1 MSTRSGKRIHSSI
14 EEPVVE
20 NMFQLKSE
28 RKTRSKQQKT
38 SNVLP
43 LTEKKRKHYVRYPSE
58 EEITSTDNGN
68 IEITVKN
75 TRKSRRHTLK
85 EQNKIVSDCEPII
98 DVKAERSTRRT
109 KKNSVKNDL
118 DNVELTLIKE
128 VTEEKK
134 KGKKKKAAKVT
145 NTEEDI
151 ENVPEVDMKI
161 NTKNKTN
168 KKKNKKKTNSLIVTD
183 VAENLNNK
191 LNKSNASI
199 DSFHSA
205 AGSPVVNTSQNSSNN
220 KNCVMNESLKN
231 KKTKRN
237 IHDEESIMNVSV
249 DTPNKRRKLTVEM
262 TCNQTNGSVKNSP
275 IEELLSESD
284 KSRSSAINEV
294 ESIDN
299 NTFDKDNSVS
309 ALNKSLDANSK
320 RKSNKKTSCDKGNDK
335 NTTFEIDSTINKL
348 SSTNKLSDKRPSL
361 NNTFDGSC
369 KRDTSRTSMINGNG
383 LNLNATF
390 NKDNCNQSDASK
402 INYGINDITNSG
414 SKKKRKSSIKNSTYD
429 KIDKVT
435 LNATFDKDIL
445 KSSSIINSITRES
458 ISSIDS
464 FDQNKIESLNSTY
477 DKNPKA
483 KMSINCFNAT
493 FDKPASLDSTF
504 DKSLKKDSIDQS
516 KMRPKAKSSLLSSDT
531 TDNSLNITDDNSH
544 VSINSDDSK
553 LENIINT
560 TPVLVESSMDESKTD
575 TQDTSDSLMDTEV
588 VNNTPRREATFT
600 EENKTSPCH
609 KADTRTEIKSNTPSK
624 KNGMVSMS
632 PKQTSLLESEI
643 TPLTDTTTTPKKK
656 VLTETI
662 LATTPLK
669 RDGTFT
675 KDSPDV
681 MPHKLSNDM
690 TPRRMSLPSPGCT
703 PHPSSKSSLKEKSV
717 LNVTRSIEKS
727 RRSSLADVAPR
738 LTRVMFCSPVNNP
751 AVVTQMKGKI
761 IKSNLKGSNKSF
773 VFNDSVS
780 ELTRPARKRSYTQTE
795 AEAERSSPA
804 RPAER
809 PARPRTASAAGRLQE
824 AKGERRTKLPNFAA
838 LHQKQFERMESLDEW
853 QRRRG
858 QRARL
863 LATPPAAARVAET
876 DKNVSQSDTST
887 KKIETPKLKQP
898 STVPGF
904 TKFGFK
910 LNLDVNPFSIP
921 SKTTEVKPKENK
933 AVVLKRQAT
942 LPSLAGATALRREIA
957 KQTIMREKTFAEKK
971 NVHRNETRTVIKG
984 VRTNRRFELQMKMRN
999 IIN

>member
-20 NMFQLKSE
+20 NMVQLKNE
-28 RKTRSKQQKT
+28 RNTRSKQQKT
-38 SNVLP
+38 GNVLP

-58 EEITSTDNGN
+58 EEVTTADHGN

-85 EQNKIVSDCEPII
+85 EQNKIASDCEPII

-109 KKNSVKNDL
+109 KKNSEKNEL
-118 DNVELTLIKE
+118 DSVELTLIKE

-134 KGKKKKAAKVT
+134 KGKKKKAAKVS
-145 NTEEDI
+145 NTDENI
-151 ENVPEVDMKI
+151 ENVPEVDIKI
-161 NTKNKTN
+161 NTKKKTN
-168 KKKNKKKTNSLIVTD
+168 KKKNKKKSNSLIVTD
-183 VAENLNNK
+183 VTENVNKK

-205 AGSPVVNTSQNSSNN
+205 AGSPVINTVHNSSNN
-220 KNCVMNESLKN
+220 KNCVLNESPKN
-231 KKTKRN
+231 RKAKRN
-237 IHDEESIMNVSV
+237 VHDQESSMNVSV
-249 DTPNKRRKLTVEM
+249 DTPNKRRKLTVE
-262 TCNQTNGSVKNSP
+262 TTSHQTNGSVKNSP
-275 IEELLSESD
+275 TEELLSESD
-284 KSRSSAINEV
+284 RSRCSVVNEV
-294 ESIDN
+294 EGIDN

-309 ALNKSLDANSK
+309 ALHKSLETSSK
-320 RKSNKKTSCDKGNDK
+320 KKSNKKASCDKVDK
-335 NTTFEIDSTINKL
+335 NSTFEIDNSNKEL
-348 SSTNKLSDKRPSL
+348 SSTNKPKLSDKRPSL
-361 NNTFDGSC
+361 NNTFDGSF
-369 KRDTSRTSMINGNG
+369 KRDATRTSIITGNG

-390 NKDNCNQSDASK
+390 NRDNCNQLDASK
-402 INYGINDITNSG
+402 INDGVNDVTHSG

-429 KIDKVT
+429 KINEPPLT

-445 KSSSIINSITRES
+445 KNSSITNSVNRES
-458 ISSIDS
+458 KSSIDS
-464 FDQNKIESLNSTY
+464 FDDNKTQSLNSTY
-477 DKNPKA
+477 DKNSKA
-483 KMSINCFNAT
+483 KNSISCLNAT

-516 KMRPKAKSSLLSSDT
+516 KMRPTAKSSLLSSDA
-531 TDNSLNITDDNSH
+531 TDNSLNVTDDNSH

-553 LENIINT
+553 LENIVNT
-560 TPVLVESSMDESKTD
+560 TPVLVESSMDESKEESTD
-575 TQDTSDSLMDTEV
+575 NPMDTEV
-588 VNNTPRREATFT
+588 INNTPRRESTSS
-600 EENKTSPCH
+600 EENKISPSH
-609 KADTRTEIKSNTPSK
+609 KADMRSEIKSITPSK
-624 KNGMVSMS
+624 KNGVVSMS
-632 PKQTSLLESEI
+632 PKQTSLVESH
-643 TPLTDTTTTPKKK
+643 TSTPKKK
-656 VLTETI
+656 VLPETK

-669 RDGTFT
+669 REGTFT

-681 MPHKLSNDM
+681 KSNKLSKEM

-703 PHPSSKSSLKEKSV
+703 PHPGSKNSLKKSV

-727 RRSSLADVAPR
+727 RRSSIADVAPR

-773 VFNDSVS
+773 VFDESVS
-780 ELTRPARKRSYTQTE
+780 ELSRPARKRSYTQTE
-795 AEAERSSPA
+795 AEAERPSPA
-804 RPAER
+804 RSVER
-809 PARPRTASAAGRLQE
+809 SARTRTASAAGRLQE

-838 LHQKQFERMESLDEW
+838 LHQKQFERMESLDDW

-863 LATPPAAARVAET
+863 LATPPARAAPATPAEKE
-876 DKNVSQSDTST
+876 KNVSQSDTST
-887 KKIETPKLKQP
+887 KKVETPKLKQP
-898 STVPGF
+898 TAVPGF

-921 SKTTEVKPKENK
+921 SKSTEVKPKDK
-933 AVVLKRQAT
+933 KPLKRQAT
-942 LPSLAGATALRREIA
+942 LPSLAGATALRRDLA

-971 NVHRNETRTVIKG
+971 HVHRDETRTVIKG

-999 IIN
+999 INN

>member
-28 RKTRSKQQKT
+28 RNTRSKQQKT

-58 EEITSTDNGN
+58 EEITNSDNGN
-68 IEITVKN
+68 IEIAVKN

-151 ENVPEVDMKI
+151 ENVPEVDIKI
-161 NTKNKTN
+161 NTKKKTN
-168 KKKNKKKTNSLIVTD
+168 KKKNKKKSNSLIVTD
-183 VAENLNNK
+183 VSENVNKK

-220 KNCVMNESLKN
+220 KNCVINESPKN

-237 IHDEESIMNVSV
+237 VHDEESIMNVSV

-262 TCNQTNGSVKNSP
+262 KCNQTNGSVKNSP
-275 IEELLSESD
+275 TEELLSESD
-284 KSRSSAINEV
+284 KSQSSAINEV
-294 ESIDN
+294 ESIHN

-320 RKSNKKTSCDKGNDK
+320 RKSNKKTSCDKVNDK
-335 NTTFEIDSTINKL
+335 NTTFEIDSTNKEL
-348 SSTNKLSDKRPSL
+348 SSTNKLKLSDKRPSL
-361 NNTFDGSC
+361 NNTFDGSF
-369 KRDTSRTSMINGNG
+369 KRDTSRSSMINGNG

-390 NKDNCNQSDASK
+390 NKDNCNQSDVGK
-402 INYGINDITNSG
+402 INDGINDITNSS

-429 KIDKVT
+429 KIDEPPVT

-445 KSSSIINSITRES
+445 TNSSITNSVTRES
-458 ISSIDS
+458 KSSIDS
-464 FDQNKIESLNSTY
+464 FDQNKTESLNSTY

-483 KMSINCFNAT
+483 KISISCFNAT

-575 TQDTSDSLMDTEV
+575 TTDSLTDTEV
-588 VNNTPRREATFT
+588 INNTPRREATFT
-600 EENKTSPCH
+600 EENKTSPSH
-609 KADTRTEIKSNTPSK
+609 KADTRTEFKSHTPAK
-624 KNGMVSMS
+624 KNGMVLMS
-632 PKQTSLLESEI
+632 PKQTNLESEI
-643 TPLTDTTTTPKKK
+643 TPLENTTTTPKKK
-656 VLTETI
+656 VLTETK

-681 MPHKLSNDM
+681 MTHKLSKDM

-703 PHPSSKSSLKEKSV
+703 PHPGSKSSLKEKSV

-773 VFNDSVS
+773 VFDESVS
-780 ELTRPARKRSYTQTE
+780 ELSRPARKRSYTQTE
-795 AEAERSSPA
+795 AEGERSSPA
-804 RPAER
+804 RSAER
-809 PARPRTASAAGRLQE
+809 RARPRTASAAGRLQE

-863 LATPPAAARVAET
+863 LTTPPALARAAET
-876 DKNVSQSDTST
+876 DKNVSQSDSST

-898 STVPGF
+898 SAVPGF

-921 SKTTEVKPKENK
+921 SKTTDVKPKEKK

-957 KQTIMREKTFAEKK
+957 KQTIMREKSFAEKK

-999 IIN
+999 INN